1 RDRDPEQPR
10 ARRRARPRRRS
21 PPPSLVRLEAYS
33 SSDLRMDLE
42 GHDICKRRAIPV
54 FATPFQALLAAPAPR
69 RRGCRESTTSRPARK
84 LPRATRGAS
93 GESLGRFSEIPI
105 AAGRLFGLSTFTH
118 TDNFGAVV
126 LMESRVGTAGS
137 LDLVDGNPI
146 DH

>member
-1 RDRDPEQPR
+1 
-10 ARRRARPRRRS
+10 
-21 PPPSLVRLEAYS
+21 
-33 SSDLRMDLE
+33 MDLE

-146 DH
+146 DHTLLLGALQSMRNGEFSVRLPGHWTGLAGKIA